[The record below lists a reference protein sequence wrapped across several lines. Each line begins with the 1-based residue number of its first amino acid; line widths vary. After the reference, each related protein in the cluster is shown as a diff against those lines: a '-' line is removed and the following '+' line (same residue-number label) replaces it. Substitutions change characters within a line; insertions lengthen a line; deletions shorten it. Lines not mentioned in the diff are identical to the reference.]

1 MENLRLVNINTTAYS
16 EENFSLI
23 TNLTDE
29 QIREVLEPIVEME
42 RENEEE
48 YDNDGLL
55 GALLMVYPDNYIEMV
70 IDADMLII

>member
-1 MENLRLVNINTTAYS
+1 MNDLRLVNINTTAYS

-29 QIREVLEPIVEME
+29 QIRKVLEPIVEME
-42 RENEEE
+42 RENGEE

-55 GALLMVYPDNYIEMV
+55 GALLIVYPDNYIELV

>member
-1 MENLRLVNINTTAYS
+1 MKNLRLVNINTTAYS

-42 RENEEE
+42 RENGEE

-55 GALLMVYPDNYIEMV
+55 GALLIVYPDNYIELV

>member
-1 MENLRLVNINTTAYS
+1 MKNLRLVNINTTAYS

-29 QIREVLEPIVEME
+29 QIRKVLEPIVEME
-42 RENEEE
+42 RENGEE

-55 GALLMVYPDNYIEMV
+55 GALLIVYPDNYIELV

>member
-1 MENLRLVNINTTAYS
+1 MKNLRLVNINTTAYS

-55 GALLMVYPDNYIEMV
+55 GALLMVYPDNYIEMI